1 MIENIVE
8 DQEVRTNLDEI
19 INQVK
24 ILGAE
29 NILCIL
35 STSSCFAA
43 RGMDKLYEIG

>member
-8 DQEVRTNLDEI
+8 DQEVRTNVDEI

-24 ILGAE
+24 ILGSE

-43 RGMDKLYEIG
+43 RGMDKL